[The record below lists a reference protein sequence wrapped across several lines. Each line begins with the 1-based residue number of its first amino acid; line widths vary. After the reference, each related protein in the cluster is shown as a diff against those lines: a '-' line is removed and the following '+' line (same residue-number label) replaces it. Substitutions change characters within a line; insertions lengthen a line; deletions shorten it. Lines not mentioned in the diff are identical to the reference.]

1 MYMYAAFAVGCT
13 WHSGPTTFT
22 PAKVFSP
29 FMSIIS
35 AQMFGQDR
43 AHRRAFSFAATT
55 VLGMLQVSPHSCA
68 KPIKGL
74 PGLPFTLI
82 ARWKLFIGIDSL
94 ISMVVVS
101 LRFSSQGYLRGL

>member
-13 WHSGPTTFT
+13 WHSGPTTFIL
-22 PAKVFSP
+22 ANVFSP

-35 AQMFGQDR
+35 AQMFGQVL
-43 AHRRAFSFAATT
+43 AHRWAFLFAATK

-68 KPIKGL
+68 KPFKGL

-82 ARWKLFIGIDSL
+82 ARWQLFLGMDSL